1 MPTKLCA
8 YGFSCASML
17 MQPGLIASECPNQK
31 ICGTIIRLTDLER
44 LELSQGRWENA
55 RHIIETVEMTR
66 AEAADYLLAS
76 RGTPQSPESLGVL
89 ATIEGLR
96 STISQ
101 LEATITELSAG
112 YIAPVGIEAHR
123 YLVKRR
129 YGIYQYNKLAAKRA
143 IFLPQIKEDLVTV
156 IHLSKDDDPR
166 NLKGRAGIER
176 RNRLLAISTAV
187 QAATNLLR
195 KAIEANSTI
204 STALV
209 TRLSI
214 EEVVAARIERERL
227 SGDDELAGDSSLD
240 SSS

>member
-17 MQPGLIASECPNQK
+17 MQPGLTASECPNQK
-31 ICGTIIRLTDLER
+31 ICGTIIRLTDEER
-44 LELSQGRWENA
+44 IELSQGRWENA
-55 RHIIETVEMTR
+55 RHTIETVEMTR

-76 RGTPQSPESLGVL
+76 RGCPQSPQSLGVA

-96 STISQ
+96 SAISQ
-101 LEATITELSAG
+101 LEDTITELSDG

-123 YLVKRR
+123 YLVKRP

-143 IFLPQIKEDLVTV
+143 IFLPQIKEEMVTV

-187 QAATNLLR
+187 QAATNLLN
-195 KAIEANSTI
+195 KAAEANSTT
-204 STALV
+204 SV
-209 TRLSI
+209 
-214 EEVVAARIERERL
+214 EEVVSARIARAPL
-227 SGDDELAGDSSLD
+227 SVDDELSEDSNLH